1 MTSHLLCSTVE
12 REGRREAARLQAGTP
27 RALLSIQEGTRG
39 YRREEDVAVTS
50 RRVGRQAPEG
60 NVFAE
65 DVLAGNLRAYRLL
78 HGLQQ
83 VHVAERMGSLGH
95 SWTRSTVAQV
105 ERGQRNVTVPE
116 LVSLTLVIGVAV
128 ERLLDPRGPERRK
141 GPRLALDYHGRI
153 GPGVDPTDVGK
164 LVCSCYGDVEVEWDT
179 RPSLREVVF
188 TDPEEVEQ
196 S

>member
-1 MTSHLLCSTVE
+1 MAV
-12 REGRREAARLQAGTP
+12 TP
-27 RALLSIQEGTRG
+27 RRA
-39 YRREEDVAVTS
+39 
-50 RRVGRQAPEG
+50 GRQALG
-60 NVFAE
+60 GTAFVD

-95 SWTRSTVAQV
+95 SWSRSTVAQV

-116 LVSLTLVIGVAV
+116 MVSLTLVIGVTA
-128 ERLLDPRGPERRK
+128 ERLLDPRGPERLK
-141 GPRLALDYHGRI
+141 GPRLALDYRGRI
-153 GPGVDPTDVGK
+153 GPGVDPADVGK
-164 LVCSCYGDVEVEWDT
+164 LVCSCYGDVEAEWDT